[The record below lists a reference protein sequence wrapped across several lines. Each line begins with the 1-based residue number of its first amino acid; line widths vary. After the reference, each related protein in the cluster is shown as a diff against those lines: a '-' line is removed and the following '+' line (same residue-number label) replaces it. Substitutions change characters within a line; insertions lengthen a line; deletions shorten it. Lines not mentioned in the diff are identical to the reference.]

1 MATATNQY
9 IFPKTTPTSLV
20 DIPAP
25 FIPPPKP
32 VTPKSL
38 PGAWG
43 GLASNLVSYWNQWIN
58 QLFPEKSA
66 SIVINDKLWLT
77 DVIAVQGENN
87 VCVSSGVNC
96 IVKPSQGNLGE
107 DIRVYILREGVVQ
120 EESWRRFFPA
130 VCSGQTGAEGCE
142 NPLFEEWCCWF
153 TPKRVNDKFGESIP
167 GSHLIVIPGESVST
181 PGTYQFTGYIN
192 YDQKAVKELVY
203 DNNFITFTVEVG
215 DPTIKNLG
223 ILPSPTPTLEPSE
236 NPFYFDDTLI
246 AVQNGNCI
254 QGCSL
259 TPGWVIAGQP
269 VEVYLR
275 GIYKPYKVSTP
286 DNADPVT
293 SAMAACKGL
302 TGQNGCTD
310 QLPVD
315 KPPYLYP
322 NFFYKN
328 PQYGNNQIGPNNPII
343 VPSGFTRFTIPGNW
357 IPSTGLYAFTF
368 YVNYNQQAAPETDM
382 SDNTKTIYLNASALQ
397 QP

>member
-1 MATATNQY
+1 MPEGIKPNIVKSIQ
-9 IFPKTTPTSLV
+9 IFEENFYPALCPGLTGSGGCADPVFGARPNPKGISGFPLV
-20 DIPAP
+20 NDFLNFGKDANVKDK
-25 FIPPPKP
+25 FGA
-32 VTPKSL
+32 SL
-38 PGAWG
+38 PG
-43 GLASNLVSYWNQWIN
+43 SYVIYIPMEWI
-58 QLFPEKSA
+58 A
-66 SIVINDKLWLT
+66 
-77 DVIAVQGENN
+77 
-87 VCVSSGVNC
+87 
-96 IVKPSQGNLGE
+96 
-107 DIRVYILREGVVQ
+107 
-120 EESWRRFFPA
+120 
-130 VCSGQTGAEGCE
+130 
-142 NPLFEEWCCWF
+142 
-153 TPKRVNDKFGESIP
+153 
-167 GSHLIVIPGESVST
+167 T
-181 PGTYQFTGYIN
+181 PGTYQFTAYIN
-192 YDQKAVKELVY
+192 YNQKAFSEMVY
-203 DNNFITFTVEVG
+203 DNNFFTFTIEVG
-215 DPTIKNLG
+215 DPTMKNLG

-236 NPFYFDDTLI
+236 NPYYFDDTLY

-275 GIYKPYKVSTP
+275 AIYKPYKVSTP
-286 DNADPVT
+286 NNADPVT

-382 SDNTKTIYLNASALQ
+382 SDNTKTIYLNAAALQ